1 MRRIPVAWL
10 QLSHGRAKLVV
21 AVLGVVFAVT
31 LMWSQIGF
39 EDALYDSATV
49 VEQRLRGDIVVVH
62 PQSEAMFRMKAF
74 SRRLLYRVQGHPDVD
89 HVSSFYT
96 GVAIWR
102 NPWTGKERSTF
113 VFGVDPS
120 EDVLDVEGFA
130 EQRGQLTQMDVCL
143 FDSFSRPDFGDVGGA
158 LASGQPVVTEIN
170 SRQFKVKGTVRI
182 GASFAADGNIIVS
195 DANFLRLF
203 PNRSVGAIDVGV
215 IRLRPGA
222 DPNRVAQDLRDT
234 IGTELQVFTAREFIA
249 FEKNYWATNSP
260 IGFIFSM
267 GLAIGFFVGFVVV
280 YQILYTDVTNH
291 LPQYAT
297 LKAIGYTDGYLLR
310 LVLEEAIILA
320 VLGFIP
326 GTIIAAGL
334 FKVARDATYLPL
346 SLSLDRGVQL
356 LGMTM
361 LMCCFSAAVAVRK
374 LKAADPADVF

>member
-1 MRRIPVAWL
+1 VARLPIAWL
-10 QLSHGRAKLVV
+10 QLSHGRAKLLV

-74 SRRLLYRVQGHPDVD
+74 SRRLLYRVQGHPDVVN
-89 HVSSFYT
+89 VSSFYT

-102 NPWTGKERSTF
+102 NPWNGKERSTF

-120 EDVLDVEGFA
+120 DDVLDVEGYA
-130 EQRGQLTQMDVCL
+130 AQRGALTQADVCL
-143 FDSFSRPDFGDVGGA
+143 FDTYSRPDFGDVGGA
-158 LASGQPVVTEIN
+158 LAKGESVVTEIN
-170 SRQFKVKGTVRI
+170 NRRFTVKGTVRI
-182 GASFAADGNIIVS
+182 GASFAADGNIIVG

-203 PNRSVGAIDVGV
+203 PNRKVGAIDVGV

-222 DPNRVAQDLRDT
+222 NARQVAAEIRAQVQ
-234 IGTELQVFTAREFIA
+234 GELQVLTALEFVA
-249 FEKNYWATNSP
+249 FEKAYWANNSP

-267 GLAIGFFVGFVVV
+267 GLAIGLFVGFIVV

-310 LVLEEAIILA
+310 LVVEEAAILA

-326 GTIIAAGL
+326 GTLIAAGL

-346 SLSLDRGVQL
+346 QLSLDRGIQL
-356 LGMTM
+356 FAMT
-361 LMCCFSAAVAVRK
+361 LVMCCFSAAVAVRK